1 MTFRIRGLDAA
12 PFQPLFTLDEASL
25 KGRQAVRQTADA
37 QPGFPCRIS
46 LTDAP
51 IGAEVILV
59 NYEHQSAD
67 TPYRSRHAIYVRQG
81 EETYDAI
88 DSVPEQLRI
97 RTLSL
102 RAFDEAGFIRAA
114 DLVAGTVLETALER
128 LLADPAVAYVQAH
141 FAKFGC
147 YAARIDRA

>member
-12 PFQPLFTLDEASL
+12 PFQPLFNLDAASL
-25 KGRQAVRQTADA
+25 KDRQAIRQTADA
-37 QPGFPCRIS
+37 SPGFPCRIS

-51 IGAEVILV
+51 VGAEVILV

-67 TPYRSRHAIYVRQG
+67 TPYRSRHAIYVREG

-88 DSVPEQLRI
+88 GRVPEQLRI

-102 RAFDEAGFIRAA
+102 RAFDAAGFIRAA
-114 DLVAGTVLETALER
+114 DLVAGTALEIALEA
-128 LLADPAVAYVQAH
+128 LLADPDVAYVQAH

-147 YAARIDRA
+147 YAARIERA

>member
-1 MTFRIRGLDAA
+1 MTFRMRGLDAA

-25 KGRQAVRQTADA
+25 KDRQAVRQIADA

-51 IGAEVILV
+51 VGAEVILV

-88 DSVPEQLRI
+88 DRVPEHLRI

-102 RAFDEAGFIRAA
+102 RAFDDAGFIRAA
-114 DLVAGTVLETALER
+114 DLVAGTELETALEQI
-128 LLADPAVAYVQAH
+128 LSDPAVAYVQAH

>member
-25 KGRQAVRQTADA
+25 KDRQAVRQIADA

-51 IGAEVILV
+51 VGAEVILA
-59 NYEHQSAD
+59 NYEHQGAD
-67 TPYRSRHAIYVRQG
+67 TPYRSRHAIYVREG

-88 DSVPEQLRI
+88 DQVPEQLRI
-97 RTLSL
+97 RALSL

-114 DLVAGTVLETALER
+114 DLVAGTVLEPALER
-128 LLADPAVAYVQAH
+128 LLADPDVAYVHAH

>member
-12 PFQPLFTLDEASL
+12 PFQPLFTLDAASL
-25 KGRQAVRQTADA
+25 KDRQAVRQMADA
-37 QPGFPCRIS
+37 KPGYPCRIS

-51 IGAEVILV
+51 VGAEVILV

-67 TPYRSRHAIYVRQG
+67 TPYRSRHAIYVREG
-81 EETYDAI
+81 EETYDAV
-88 DSVPEQLRI
+88 DKVPEQLLI

-114 DLVAGTVLETALER
+114 DLVNGTALEAAVEA
-128 LLADPAVAYVQAH
+128 LLADPTVAYVQAH

>member
-1 MTFRIRGLDAA
+1 MTFRIRGLDAT
-12 PFQPLFTLDEASL
+12 PFQPLFALDALLL
-25 KGRQAVRQTADA
+25 KDRQAVRQIVDA
-37 QPGFPCRIS
+37 APGFPCRIS
-46 LTDAP
+46 LTEAP
-51 IGAEVILV
+51 VGAEVILV

-67 TPYRSRHAIYVRQG
+67 TPYRSRHAIYVREG

-88 DSVPEQLRI
+88 DQVPEQLRL

-114 DLVAGTVLETALER
+114 ELVAGTAVEPALDA
-128 LLADPAVAYVQAH
+128 LLADPAVAYVHAH

>member
-12 PFQPLFTLDEASL
+12 PFQPLFNLDAACL
-25 KGRQAVRQTADA
+25 KAHQAVRQTADA
-37 QPGFPCRIS
+37 QPGFPCRVS

-59 NYEHQSAD
+59 NYEHQTAD
-67 TPYRSRHAIYVRQG
+67 TPYRSRHAIYVREG

-88 DSVPEQLRI
+88 DQVPEQLRL

-102 RAFDEAGFIRAA
+102 RAFDDAGFIRAA
-114 DLVAGTVLETALER
+114 DLVAGTALEPALDA
-128 LLADPAVAYVQAH
+128 LLSDPAIAYIQAH

-147 YAARIDRA
+147 YAARIERG

>member
-1 MTFRIRGLDAA
+1 MTFRLRGLDAA
-12 PFQPLFTLDEASL
+12 PFQPLFALDEGSL
-25 KGRQAVRQTADA
+25 KDRQAVRQTADA

-51 IGAEVILV
+51 VGAEVILV

-81 EETYDAI
+81 EETYDAV
-88 DSVPEQLRI
+88 DAVPEQLRSRI
-97 RTLSL
+97 LSL
-102 RAFDEAGFIRAA
+102 RAFDDRGFIRAA
-114 DLVAGTVLETALER
+114 DLVAGTALEPALEA
-128 LLADPAVAYVQAH
+128 LLADPVVAYIQAH

-147 YAARIDRA
+147 YAARIERS

>member
-1 MTFRIRGLDAA
+1 MTFRLRGLDAA
-12 PFQPLFTLDEASL
+12 PFQPLFTLDEAAL
-25 KGRQAVRQTADA
+25 KDRQAVRQTADA

-51 IGAEVILV
+51 VGADVILV

-67 TPYRSRHAIYVRQG
+67 TPYRSRHAIYVREG

-88 DSVPEQLRI
+88 DQVPEQLRI

-102 RAFDEAGFIRAA
+102 RAFDDRGFIRAA
-114 DLVAGTVLETALER
+114 DLVAGTALETAVER
-128 LLADPAVAYVQAH
+128 FLADPAVAYVQAH

-147 YAARIDRA
+147 YAARIERA

>member
-12 PFQPLFTLDEASL
+12 PFHPLFTLDDASL
-25 KGRQAVRQTADA
+25 KHRQAVRQIADA

-51 IGAEVILV
+51 VGAEVILV
-59 NYEHQSAD
+59 HYEHQSAD
-67 TPYRSRHAIYVRQG
+67 TPYRSRNAIYVRQG

-88 DSVPEQLRI
+88 DRVPDQLRI

-114 DLVAGTVLETALER
+114 DLVAGTVLEAALER

-147 YAARIDRA
+147 YAARLERA

>member
-12 PFQPLFTLDEASL
+12 PFQTLFNLDAASL
-25 KGRQAVRQTADA
+25 KDRKAVRQTADA
-37 QPGFPCRIS
+37 APGFPCRIS

-51 IGAEVILV
+51 VGAEVILV

-67 TPYRSRHAIYVRQG
+67 TPYRSRHAIYVREG

-88 DSVPEQLRI
+88 DQVPEQLRI

-102 RAFDEAGFIRAA
+102 RAFDDSGFIRAA
-114 DLVAGTVLETALER
+114 DLVAGTALEAALDQ
-128 LLADPAVAYVQAH
+128 LLDDPAVAYVQAH

-147 YAARIDRA
+147 YAARIERA

>member
-1 MTFRIRGLDAA
+1 MTFRICGLDAA
-12 PFQPLFTLDEASL
+12 PFQPLFTLDAASL
-25 KGRQAVRQTADA
+25 KNRQAVRQTADA

-51 IGAEVILV
+51 VGAEVILV

-67 TPYRSRHAIYVRQG
+67 TPYRSRHAIYVREG
-81 EETYDAI
+81 EETYDAM
-88 DSVPEQLRI
+88 DQVPEQLRL

-102 RAFDEAGFIRAA
+102 RAFDRKGFIRAA
-114 DLVAGTVLETALER
+114 DLVAGTALETAVER
-128 LLADPAVAYVQAH
+128 LLADPAVAYIQAH

>member
-25 KGRQAVRQTADA
+25 KDRRAVRQTADA

-51 IGAEVILV
+51 VGAEVILV

-67 TPYRSRHAIYVRQG
+67 TPYRSRHAIYVRDG
-81 EETYDAI
+81 EETYDAV
-88 DSVPEQLRI
+88 DQVPEQLRL

-102 RAFDEAGFIRAA
+102 RAFDATGFICAA
-114 DLVAGTVLETALER
+114 DLVAGTALEPALEA
-128 LLADPAVAYVQAH
+128 LLADPAVAYVHAH

>member
-12 PFQPLFTLDEASL
+12 PFQSLFNLDAASL
-25 KGRQAVRQTADA
+25 KDRQAVRQTADA
-37 QPGFPCRIS
+37 SPGFPCRIS

-51 IGAEVILV
+51 VGAEVILV

-81 EETYDAI
+81 EEIYDAI
-88 DSVPEQLRI
+88 DRVPEQLRI

-102 RAFDEAGFIRAA
+102 RAFDDAGFIRGA
-114 DLVAGTVLETALER
+114 DLVAGTGLEPALEA
-128 LLADPAVAYVQAH
+128 LLADPAVAYVHAH

-147 YAARIDRA
+147 YAARIERA

>member
-1 MTFRIRGLDAA
+1 MTFRIRGLDAT
-12 PFQPLFTLDEASL
+12 PFQPLFALDALLL
-25 KGRQAVRQTADA
+25 KDRQAVRQIADA
-37 QPGFPCRIS
+37 APGFPCRIS

-51 IGAEVILV
+51 VGAEVILV

-67 TPYRSRHAIYVRQG
+67 TPYRSRHAIYVREG

-88 DSVPEQLRI
+88 DQVPEQLRL

-114 DLVAGTVLETALER
+114 ELVAGTAVEPALDA
-128 LLADPAVAYVQAH
+128 LLADPAVAYVHAH

>member
-12 PFQPLFTLDEASL
+12 PFQPLFTLDETSL
-25 KGRQAVRQTADA
+25 KDRQAVRRIADA

-51 IGAEVILV
+51 VGAEVILV
-59 NYEHQSAD
+59 NYEHQGAD

-88 DSVPEQLRI
+88 DQVPDQLRI

-114 DLVAGTVLETALER
+114 DLVAGAGLEPALEQ
-128 LLADPAVAYVQAH
+128 LLSDPAVAYVQAH

>member
-1 MTFRIRGLDAA
+1 M
-12 PFQPLFTLDEASL
+12 
-25 KGRQAVRQTADA
+25 
-37 QPGFPCRIS
+37 
-46 LTDAP
+46 
-51 IGAEVILV
+51 

-81 EETYDAI
+81 EEIYDAI
-88 DSVPEQLRI
+88 DRVPEQLRI

-102 RAFDEAGFIRAA
+102 RAFDDAGFIRGA
-114 DLVAGTVLETALER
+114 DLVAGTGLEPALEA
-128 LLADPAVAYVQAH
+128 LLADPAVAYVHAH